1 MQKRR
6 KNRLLLFK
14 NGEVKMRKI
23 IKIFIIFT
31 IGFNCIACN
40 PKHNDY
46 SISVIDTSST
56 TNKSQITFYDNN
68 LIKKSIYKYN
78 YAELGT
84 HFYQPQYKNSNI
96 YLVPRGIG
104 NKHDEKKIISINK
117 KTKQVH
123 EIYVNKNNIQCVS
136 VSKRYLYTSSN
147 LNMISYLTQYDMKNK
162 KYNDLSLNDQYLSL
176 VFSTNKYVYCF
187 VNSLNKEFIYS
198 TLQIYDHN
206 LQPIKNIDITT
217 IGNCQRKYI
226 IYKNKAYIP
235 VSYDMN
241 DQNISKLIILNFKT
255 NIIENII
262 SFENTSYIG
271 EIVKYKKYLLI
282 SHTNEVSLNKAKFTI
297 FNLNNNKF
305 KTINSNICIKS
316 MAIKNNSLYT
326 VDSLNYIYKFDL
338 LNDMKL
344 VKKIKHTS
352 PKNMYLS
359 TIAS

>member
-1 MQKRR
+1 M
-6 KNRLLLFK
+6 
-14 NGEVKMRKI
+14 
-23 IKIFIIFT
+23 
-31 IGFNCIACN
+31 
-40 PKHNDY
+40 
-46 SISVIDTSST
+46 
-56 TNKSQITFYDNN
+56 
-68 LIKKSIYKYN
+68 
-78 YAELGT
+78 
-84 HFYQPQYKNSNI
+84 
-96 YLVPRGIG
+96 PRGIG

-136 VSKRYLYTSSN
+136 VSKR
-147 LNMISYLTQYDMKNK
+147 YLTQYDMKNK

-262 SFENTSYIG
+262 SF
-271 EIVKYKKYLLI
+271 
-282 SHTNEVSLNKAKFTI
+282 
-297 FNLNNNKF
+297 NKF

-352 PKNMYLS
+352 PKNMYIS
-359 TIAS
+359 IITN

>member
-1 MQKRR
+1 MEG
-6 KNRLLLFK
+6 L
-14 NGEVKMRKI
+14 VISI
-23 IKIFIIFT
+23 ILDMIFWARFIYIKTQFYKT
-31 IGFNCIACN
+31 KGIAYG
-40 PKHNDY
+40 NDNHY
-46 SISVIDTSST
+46 FSE
-56 TNKSQITFYDNN
+56 F
-68 LIKKSIYKYN
+68 LIRDDKGYN
-78 YAELGT
+78 YVGWV
-84 HFYQPQYKNSNI
+84 SRNI
-96 YLVPRGIG
+96 FSPLHTRGAVY
-104 NKHDEKKIISINK
+104 
-117 KTKQVH
+117 T
-123 EIYVNKNNIQCVS
+123 IYVNKNNIQCVS
-136 VSKRYLYTSSN
+136 VANRYLYTSSN

-217 IGNCQRKYI
+217 IGNCQRKYS

-241 DQNISKLIILNFKT
+241 DQNISKLIILNLKT

-297 FNLNNNKF
+297 FLIINNNF
-305 KTINSNICIKS
+305 TI
-316 MAIKNNSLYT
+316 SL
-326 VDSLNYIYKFDL
+326 VISIQNYISNFFIDVIIL
-338 LNDMKL
+338 
-344 VKKIKHTS
+344 
-352 PKNMYLS
+352 
-359 TIAS
+359 

>member
-206 LQPIKNIDITT
+206 LQPIKNIDIT
-217 IGNCQRKYI
+217 
-226 IYKNKAYIP
+226 
-235 VSYDMN
+235 
-241 DQNISKLIILNFKT
+241 NIV
-255 NIIENII
+255 ENII

-352 PKNMYLS
+352 PKNMYIS
-359 TIAS
+359 IITN

>member
-1 MQKRR
+1 
-6 KNRLLLFK
+6 
-14 NGEVKMRKI
+14 
-23 IKIFIIFT
+23 
-31 IGFNCIACN
+31 
-40 PKHNDY
+40 
-46 SISVIDTSST
+46 
-56 TNKSQITFYDNN
+56 
-68 LIKKSIYKYN
+68 
-78 YAELGT
+78 
-84 HFYQPQYKNSNI
+84 
-96 YLVPRGIG
+96 
-104 NKHDEKKIISINK
+104 
-117 KTKQVH
+117 
-123 EIYVNKNNIQCVS
+123 
-136 VSKRYLYTSSN
+136 
-147 LNMISYLTQYDMKNK
+147 MISYLTQYDMKNK

-241 DQNISKLIILNFKT
+241 DQNISKLIILNLKT

-297 FNLNNNKF
+297 FNLKNNKF